1 MVNKTNFEN
10 KNHSEITI
18 CEGCGLQL
26 PMINDVCHSYML
38 SSPACWKIYNEVLAR
53 EYGDNAYSSVNR
65 LTVDS
70 YALQHPGTD
79 DRRAI
84 KSVNTHLASLYL
96 IFEKN
101 HSYGEATAMM
111 THIIEK
117 HKVQFTY
124 LKPPKDLGNLTIYDV
139 WKAKNAEEHIDIVKQ
154 WAKNVWDAWS
164 EYHQYIARLA
174 VFKN

>member
-1 MVNKTNFEN
+1 MTN
-10 KNHSEITI
+10 SEITF
-18 CEGCGLQL
+18 CEGCQLQL
-26 PMINDVCHSYML
+26 PAIDGVHHPYML

-53 EYGDNAYSSVNR
+53 EYNNDNYRIANR
-65 LTVDS
+65 LTVDA

-84 KSVNTHLASLYL
+84 NSVNTHLASLYL

-101 HSYGEATAMM
+101 YGYNDATIMM
-111 THIIEK
+111 SRILEK
-117 HKVQFTY
+117 YKTQFIY

-154 WAKNVWDAWS
+154 WAKNIWDAWG
-164 EYHQYIARLA
+164 EYHKYIAQFA
-174 VFKN
+174 QFK